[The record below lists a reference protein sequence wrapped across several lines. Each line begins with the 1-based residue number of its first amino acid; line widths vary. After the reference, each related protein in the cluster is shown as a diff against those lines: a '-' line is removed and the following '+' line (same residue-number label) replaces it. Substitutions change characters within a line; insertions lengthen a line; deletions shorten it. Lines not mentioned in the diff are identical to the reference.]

1 MELFILSILLIFLNV
16 SHQSPLG
23 QWTIL
28 PHGTA
33 RFFFIISFPISM
45 YYWSPLKC
53 FSFLNFL
60 LPVLVVEVDG
70 TLSHLPL
77 SCLASSEDAE
87 RERYERGDI
96 IWMKDGEKEAQTGN
110 SYVVELEESLGGGNY
125 SCHSRDG
132 SLLNHTV
139 VLIHED
145 ETKRRKILVK
155 NDQGL
160 LSLPT
165 TFTAQFDSAQIK

>member
-23 QWTIL
+23 QWTML
-28 PHGTA
+28 PHGM
-33 RFFFIISFPISM
+33 FLLYNIISYLSVLLILIEILFVS
-45 YYWSPLKC
+45 
-53 FSFLNFL
+53 NFL
-60 LPVLVVEVDG
+60 SLVLVVEVDG
-70 TLSHLPL
+70 TLSHLSL
-77 SCLASSEDAE
+77 SCLASSEDVQ
-87 RERYERGDI
+87 RERYERNDI
-96 IWMKDGEKEAQTGN
+96 IWMKDGENEAQTGN

-145 ETKRRKILVK
+145 ETKRKKILVK

-160 LSLPT
+160 LSLPK

>member
-23 QWTIL
+23 QWTML
-28 PHGTA
+28 PHGT
-33 RFFFIISFPISM
+33 FLLYNTISYLIVLLIPIKMLFIS
-45 YYWSPLKC
+45 
-53 FSFLNFL
+53 NFL
-60 LPVLVVEVDG
+60 SLVLVVEVDG
-70 TLSHLPL
+70 TLSYLPL
-77 SCLASSEDAE
+77 SCLASSEDVR
-87 RERYERGDI
+87 RERYEREDI
-96 IWMKDGEKEAQTGN
+96 IWMKNGEKEAQTGN

-132 SLLNHTV
+132 TLLNHTV

-160 LSLPT
+160 LSLPKA
-165 TFTAQFDSAQIK
+165 FTARFDSAQIK